1 MLKIISRKDKNLMSQ
16 CSAIPRRLPVFVF
29 ICDFYLMSMAFGP
42 CTFLQA
48 GLQAAHTPG
57 LGMEQS
63 LHWVLM
69 FTPQLGAQTTGN
81 LVGPDTHSDPLGSP
95 VSLARN
101 LGCLWNFIEGQRGWE
116 SDQVPWSDPCL
127 CSALSARGSQI
138 TGCQLLD
145 YE

>member
-1 MLKIISRKDKNLMSQ
+1 MAMCRHCLALPSKNQKPKYQKSSRFGGILLKIISRKDKNLMSQ

-42 CTFLQA
+42 CTFLQD
-48 GLQAAHTPG
+48 GHQAAHTPG

-81 LVGPDTHSDPLGSP
+81 LVGPDTNSDPLGSP

-101 LGCLWNFIEGQRGWE
+101 LGL
-116 SDQVPWSDPCL
+116 
-127 CSALSARGSQI
+127 AL
-138 TGCQLLD
+138 
-145 YE
+145 EFH